1 MWNCLRQLAPWTV
14 VRIFGS
20 LTYFNISYGVLLLVP
35 IIHELYA
42 RAVPIMGWLG
52 APGEFPVT
60 LQWLYAASL
69 IYALAILLY
78 QVFCPSEIKRH
89 AHPED
94 YTRSQYDIFQRADP
108 QRRINVVLARLH
120 PVDDSQ
126 DRSRIEEL
134 YRLSTTA
141 DSTPARESAQ
151 LELDALLSKLHDHAV
166 QKWLLDQYELKDLHW
181 PLARWLTLSLYIA
194 GCAILATLLVVRSV
208 GVFTDHREGNVLIK
222 TEMLDAVL
230 RLLAYTF
237 QEHEFAILES
247 VLKRTGISNDYSPIG
262 PDSSK
267 REGRRYYVPQS
278 KIPDFGQAVGGSFNA
293 EGTFNATRPAPG
305 APSRM
310 TT

>member
-1 MWNCLRQLAPWTV
+1 MGGCKDAPYVELPPAVSALDRSSDFWEFNLLQYLLR
-14 VRIFGS
+14 RS
-20 LTYFNISYGVLLLVP
+20 LLVP

-126 DRSRIEEL
+126 DRSRIE
-134 YRLSTTA
+134 
-141 DSTPARESAQ
+141 
-151 LELDALLSKLHDHAV
+151 K
-166 QKWLLDQYELKDLHW
+166 
-181 PLARWLTLSLYIA
+181 
-194 GCAILATLLVVRSV
+194 
-208 GVFTDHREGNVLIK
+208 
-222 TEMLDAVL
+222 
-230 RLLAYTF
+230 
-237 QEHEFAILES
+237 
-247 VLKRTGISNDYSPIG
+247 NDI
-262 PDSSK
+262 D
-267 REGRRYYVPQS
+267 
-278 KIPDFGQAVGGSFNA
+278 
-293 EGTFNATRPAPG
+293 
-305 APSRM
+305 
-310 TT
+310 